1 MSRSRFLITGATGAT
16 GGSAAELL
24 ISQGFPVR
32 ALVHREDE
40 RSARLRAKGAEIVV
54 GDLLNLDDV
63 SNALK
68 GVEAAYFV
76 YPILPG
82 LIEATAYFAQAAKE
96 AGVSAIV
103 NMSQISA
110 RREAKSH
117 GARNHWIAER
127 VLDWAG
133 VPVTHLR
140 PTFFAQWLLY
150 PANRAT
156 IVERGTINL
165 PFGEGRHAPIA
176 AEDQARLIAAIL
188 AKPAAHGGKVYPLCG
203 PIEMGQ
209 ADIAATL
216 SDLLGR
222 KITYQPITIPEFRE
236 RLEKAGRPEFLIQ
249 HLCAV
254 AIDYQNGI
262 FAGEDKIIA
271 EVTGKPPMAVQ
282 EFVALHSDA
291 FESASSA
298 VSARARM

>member
-16 GGSAAELL
+16 GGNAAELL

-127 VLDWAG
+127 VLDWSG

-216 SDLLGR
+216 SDLLDR

>member
-1 MSRSRFLITGATGAT
+1 MGASKFLITGATGHT
-16 GGSAAELL
+16 GRHTAEIL
-24 ISQGFPVR
+24 IGQGFAVR

-40 RSARLRAKGAEIVV
+40 RSARLRARGAEVVV

-68 GVEAAYFV
+68 GVDAAYFV

-82 LIEATAYFAQAAKE
+82 LIEATAYFAQATKE
-96 AGVSAIV
+96 AGLSAIV

-110 RREAKSH
+110 RREANSH

-127 VLDWAG
+127 VFERSG
-133 VPVTHLR
+133 IPVTHLR

-150 PANRAT
+150 PGNRVT
-156 IVERGTINL
+156 IVERGIIDL

-188 AKPAAHGGKVYPLCG
+188 KAPAAHAGKTYSLCG
-203 PIEMGQ
+203 PIEMSQ

-216 SDLLGR
+216 TDMLGR
-222 KITYQPITIPEFRE
+222 KITYQPITIPLFRE

-254 AIDYQNGI
+254 AVDYQNGI
-262 FAGEDKIIA
+262 FAGEDKIIT
-271 EVTGKPPMAVQ
+271 EVTGKPPMTPQ
-282 EFVALHSDA
+282 EFVALHRDA
-291 FESASSA
+291 FKSATA
-298 VSARARM
+298 AAYARAKM